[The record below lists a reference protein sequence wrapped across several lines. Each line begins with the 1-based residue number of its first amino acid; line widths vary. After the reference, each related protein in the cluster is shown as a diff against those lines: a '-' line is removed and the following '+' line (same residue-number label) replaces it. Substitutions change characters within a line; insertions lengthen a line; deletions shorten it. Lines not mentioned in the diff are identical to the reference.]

1 MMCCTQKKKYDERA
15 SLEEEKKG
23 ERAHRLP
30 HIVEPSRAIE
40 FLRAPRNS
48 SGPSCRI
55 FIAPSRVEKILIIDR
70 SPVWYRLTKAVFIAL
85 RELRNSRYSKKFSDH

>member
-1 MMCCTQKKKYDERA
+1 MMCCTQKKYDERA

-30 HIVEPSRAIE
+30 QIVEPSRAIE
-40 FLRAPRNS
+40 LVPRNS
-48 SGPSCRI
+48 SGPSRRI

-70 SPVWYRLTKAVFIAL
+70 SPV
-85 RELRNSRYSKKFSDH
+85 